1 MGFGKPGRRNVL
13 YLSGI
18 AILIAG
24 LVCAALVYKA
34 AVDSS
39 NMAQAYES
47 GDGTVL
53 PSPDNS
59 KQYLRELQLY
69 GGAANVLAYELR
81 TWFSGLWQG
90 KSLACMIIFITIL
103 VASTIFHLA
112 RRLPSRTEADSRRE
126 GDG

>member
-1 MGFGKPGRRNVL
+1 MFRFGKLDRRNVL
-13 YLSGI
+13 YCSGI

-34 AVDSS
+34 AVERSD
-39 NMAQAYES
+39 MVRAYES
-47 GDGTVL
+47 GDETVL

-69 GGAANVLAYELR
+69 GGTANVLAYELR

-90 KSLACMIIFITIL
+90 KSLACIIIFITIL
-103 VASTIFHLA
+103 VASGIFYLA
-112 RRLPSRTEADSRRE
+112 ANPPRRRRVR
-126 GDG
+126 